1 MADRKLT
8 PSQQRQIDELDPL
21 AARQAFAVACA
32 QYGEEIRSTRGM
44 NPGRYIL
51 ERAQIWISGSES
63 PRFLKSLE
71 AWLGGEP
78 DSRGRTEHWWLK
90 DPTPKPVRRGSKPDL
105 LKVALR
111 GAERAAS

>member
-1 MADRKLT
+1 
-8 PSQQRQIDELDPL
+8 
-21 AARQAFAVACA
+21 
-32 QYGEEIRSTRGM
+32 
-44 NPGRYIL
+44 L
-51 ERAQIWISGSES
+51 ERAQVWISGSES

-90 DPTPKPVRRGSKPDL
+90 DPTPKPVRRGGTPDL

-111 GAERAAS
+111 GTARAAS